1 MDTREIHIGLTND
14 EEIRSKAIKYS
25 VELLV
30 GRGIPSWGCCS
41 ADTSGEPST
50 SPEEV
55 HVKYLHL
62 LKDDVLELA
71 VTFTEFIKSGK
82 TE

>member
-30 GRGIPSWGCCS
+30 GRGVPSWGCCS
-41 ADTSGEPST
+41 GDAKPFTP
-50 SPEEV
+50 PEEA
-55 HVKYLHL
+55 HVEYLHS

>member
-1 MDTREIHIGLTND
+1 MDTREIHVGLAND
-14 EEIRSKAIKYS
+14 EEIRSRALKYS

-30 GRGIPSWGCCS
+30 GRGVPLWGCCS

-50 SPEEV
+50 PPEEV
-55 HVKYLHL
+55 HVEHLHS

-82 TE
+82 AE

>member
-14 EEIRSKAIKYS
+14 EEIRSKALKYS

-30 GRGIPSWGCCS
+30 GRGVPVWGCCS
-41 ADTSGEPST
+41 ADTTDESST
-50 SPEEV
+50 SLEEA
-55 HVKYLHL
+55 HVEHLHS